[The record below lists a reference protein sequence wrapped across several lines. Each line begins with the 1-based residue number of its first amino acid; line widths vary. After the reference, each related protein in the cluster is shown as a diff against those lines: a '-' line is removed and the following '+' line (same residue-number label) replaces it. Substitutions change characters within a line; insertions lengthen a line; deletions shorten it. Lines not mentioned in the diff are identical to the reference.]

1 MTTKKE
7 TTTNPRRAKALRQA
21 RERMDDLATRLAQEL
36 GIETL
41 EPRNLDR
48 YDFHEVGVA
57 GHGSAEPTFRLL
69 LFGHYTDQFQIGPGG
84 FEQERGLFRQ

>member
-57 GHGSAEPTFRLL
+57 GLKRVLQRAFVLGM
-69 LFGHYTDQFQIGPGG
+69 QIGENEHPNV
-84 FEQERGLFRQ
+84 QHYIDAL